1 MKADVGMSTLSLS
14 FWSSFSFFQ
23 TDNMT
28 PSNLDDML
36 GSDYQ
41 NHGGVLKGLTVPFF
55 AMGGIPGYRQQC
67 HSNASVCKKDFE
79 DPEPHTIFFPF

>member
-1 MKADVGMSTLSLS
+1 
-14 FWSSFSFFQ
+14 
-23 TDNMT
+23 MT

-41 NHGGVLKGLTVPFF
+41 DHGGVLKGLTVPFF

-67 HSNASVCKKDFE
+67 HSNASVCKKDFK
-79 DPEPHTIFFPF
+79 DPEPHTIFFSILRPQKFPSGRFSPIPNLEAKSELG